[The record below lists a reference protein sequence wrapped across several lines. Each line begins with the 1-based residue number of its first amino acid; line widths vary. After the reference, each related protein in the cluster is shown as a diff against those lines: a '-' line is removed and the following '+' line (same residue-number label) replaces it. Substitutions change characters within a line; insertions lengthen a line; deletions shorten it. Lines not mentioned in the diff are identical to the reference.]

1 VENIID
7 DLYAGELCDYLKCI
21 DIDQESERY
30 DKFLDFALAIVPFGS
45 IEVYMYM
52 YMYLYVHIFIY
63 VYTYICTYIYVYYIR
78 L

>member
-7 DLYAGELCDYLKCI
+7 ELYAGELCDYLKCI

-45 IEVYMYM
+45 TEVY
-52 YMYLYVHIFIY
+52 IY
-63 VYTYICTYIYVYYIR
+63 IDIYR
-78 L
+78 